1 MPHYNFGPFPGHG
14 RNDPTKTYGLVQS
27 AAPATEPVTLEEAK
41 LHLRVDHT
49 DDETLIEN
57 IIIPA
62 ASRYCEAYT
71 ARQFVTGTFV
81 LTMDAFPD
89 VFYMP
94 KPSLLTV
101 TSITYLDSAGDSQ
114 PLSTDVYTVDIARVK
129 GRIVR
134 AFAQVWPVTQA
145 AINAVTVTFT
155 AGFGAAGAVPDQ
167 AKSAIL
173 MYCSDLY
180 EHRSSGTEFTTSGR
194 GVGQVMPNPTA
205 NAMLDTIR
213 VIDAN

>member
-1 MPHYNFGPFPGHG
+1 MSHYNLGPFPGHN
-14 RNDPTKTYGLVQS
+14 RNDPTKLYGLVQS
-27 AAPATEPVTLEEAK
+27 AAPAANPVTQSEAK
-41 LHLRVDHT
+41 LHVRVDH
-49 DDETLIEN
+49 DDDNDLIDG
-57 IIIPA
+57 IITA
-62 ASRYCEAYT
+62 ATHYCEVYT
-71 ARQFVTGTFV
+71 ARQFVTATYV
-81 LTMDAFPD
+81 MTMDAFPA

-94 KPSLLTV
+94 KPSLITV
-101 TSITYLDSAGDSQ
+101 TSITYLDGSGDSQ
-114 PLSTDVYTVDIARVK
+114 TLDTDVYTVDVARVK

-134 AFAQVWPVTQA
+134 AFAKVWPVTQR

-155 AGFGAAGAVPDQ
+155 AGYGAAAAVPNA
-167 AKSAIL
+167 AKSPIL

-180 EHRSSGTEFTTSGR
+180 EHRSAGTEFTTSGR